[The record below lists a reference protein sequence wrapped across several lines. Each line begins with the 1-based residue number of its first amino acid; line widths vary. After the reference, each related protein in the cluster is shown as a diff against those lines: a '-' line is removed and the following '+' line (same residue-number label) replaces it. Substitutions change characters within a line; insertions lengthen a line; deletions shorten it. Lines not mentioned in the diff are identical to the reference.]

1 MDLKKIVGMNIIRI
15 RQVENLNQTALAQ
28 KISITRKHLCKIER
42 GEVFPSAEI
51 LQEIA
56 DGLAVPVKELFVD
69 PEHTVDY
76 DLYSHSLRAMEKLLP
91 TFSEMLAKEIIAD
104 MVQSNSKQK
113 EGLDNDDEAP
123 ESNENPIICSQEQ
136 P

>member
-15 RQVENLNQTALAQ
+15 RTVENLNQTALAQ

-56 DGLAVPVKELFVD
+56 DGLSVPVKELFVD
-69 PEHTVDY
+69 PETTEAL
-76 DLYSHSLRAMEKLLP
+76 DLYTHSLRAMEKLLP
-91 TFSEMLAKEIIAD
+91 TFSQMLAKEIIAD
-104 MVQSNSKQK
+104 IVCSNTKNK
-113 EGLDNDDEAP
+113 EGLDNEDEAP
-123 ESNENPIICSQEQ
+123 ETDKNSVTYSQEQ